1 MKFFVKFQETQI
13 LQIYMGDHN
22 VSPLR
27 CLKYKKKNQKIFT
40 NKSKYFSWHIVEFNF
55 TARNNCYF
63 HTNAEVIQQCPMT
76 T

>member
-27 CLKYKKKNQKIFT
+27 CLKYKKKTKKYSQINLNIFHGILW
-40 NKSKYFSWHIVEFNF
+40 SLILQREIIVIFIRMPRSYSN
-55 TARNNCYF
+55 
-63 HTNAEVIQQCPMT
+63 VQ
-76 T
+76 